1 MTLVALSLGSN
12 VDAPKNVLDA
22 ITALRSK
29 FGVLAISTIYESEA
43 IGFSG
48 DNFLN
53 FVVSAETSYSLKDV
67 FDYLK
72 DLENDMGRNRTKPRY
87 SDRTI
92 DIDILLFGD
101 STGEECG
108 LDLPRA
114 EILYNAFILRPLA
127 ELHPQLKHTVLGVS
141 YKNLWNAFDNKHQK
155 LWPIKVRL

>member
-1 MTLVALSLGSN
+1 MTLLALSLGSN
-12 VDAPKNVLDA
+12 VDAPKNLLDA

-29 FGVLAISTIYESEA
+29 FGVLAISTIYESKA

-53 FVVSAETSYSLKDV
+53 FVVSVETSYSLKDV

-72 DLENDMGRNRTKPRY
+72 DLENDMGRNRTKARY

-127 ELHPQLKHTVLGVS
+127 ELHPQLKHTVLDVS
-141 YKNLWNAFDNKHQK
+141 YKNLWNAFDNKNQK
-155 LWPIKVRL
+155 LWPTKIKL